1 MEIDVSGLGFKPG
14 EVAVVTGAGNGIG
27 RATALMLAHAGVSI
41 AAWDMDEGALDA
53 VVKEIEVL
61 GPRAYPM
68 VSDLTDQIAVDEA
81 WQRTAGIG
89 LPVRYLVNNAGPAAS
104 TPMSVADGT
113 RIAIGSYSSV
123 ANGFVE
129 TCGDG
134 RGQHDIHSVDCGQ
147 LLCRGNSRLVSGCQG
162 GYCWP
167 HAASRG
173 QISRPAAIE
182 RSGTRRYPDPAHGVC
197 SARGTRTH
205 REAADG
211 PNGGA
216 QRSGNANLLLAVSR
230 GFVHQRRSGACRWRL
245 HVDELMS
252 APWLFDA
259 DNHYYE
265 AEDTFTRHG
274 DADVKAYVRWVSEG
288 RRRHL
293 MFGTSISTSLP
304 NPTFDP
310 IAKPGVFQKRLQELE
325 SGGGDRVLSTT
336 DKRRYG
342 QLVPISPAYRD
353 RDVRLEVM
361 DTQGL
366 DRCLL
371 FPTLGVGVEGLMNRD
386 VEMAYKVF
394 NAFNRWLEED
404 WGFAH
409 TSRLYAAPHI
419 AMLDP
424 ELAAQELDAVLGRGR
439 GARIVALRPGPANGR
454 SPADPLWDSFGR
466 E

>member
-1 MEIDVSGLGFKPG
+1 
-14 EVAVVTGAGNGIG
+14 
-27 RATALMLAHAGVSI
+27 
-41 AAWDMDEGALDA
+41 
-53 VVKEIEVL
+53 
-61 GPRAYPM
+61 
-68 VSDLTDQIAVDEA
+68 
-81 WQRTAGIG
+81 
-89 LPVRYLVNNAGPAAS
+89 
-104 TPMSVADGT
+104 
-113 RIAIGSYSSV
+113 
-123 ANGFVE
+123 
-129 TCGDG
+129 
-134 RGQHDIHSVDCGQ
+134 
-147 LLCRGNSRLVSGCQG
+147 
-162 GYCWP
+162 
-167 HAASRG
+167 
-173 QISRPAAIE
+173 
-182 RSGTRRYPDPAHGVC
+182 
-197 SARGTRTH
+197 
-205 REAADG
+205 
-211 PNGGA
+211 
-216 QRSGNANLLLAVSR
+216 
-230 GFVHQRRSGACRWRL
+230 
-245 HVDELMS
+245 MS

-265 AEDTFTRHG
+265 AEDAFTRHG

-409 TSRLYAAPHI
+409 ASRLYAAPHI

-424 ELAAQELDAVLGRGR
+424 ELAAQELDAVLSR

-454 SPADPLWDSFGR
+454 SPADPLWDPFWSRVNEAGVVVAYHAYAGADDYADAFKFLWERQRVTDVKYQATLALALRDSRAIIDTVVALILGNVFGR
-466 E
+466 FPKVRIAAVELGCSWVPYCLHVLDHAGTLLDREISAFGTTVEDRPSDVFKGHVFVSPFPEEDVLGLIELIGVDRVLFGSDWPHPEGTVEPQDYLRCLEGLDAGSVRKVMRDNALNMLGLP